1 MKVMTKCDVPRA
13 AEILGKSEAATY
25 QDVARR
31 KIPFRRRG
39 RHIYFFEEELFEMLD
54 QAPGLRLDE
63 LRSLSQ

>member
-1 MKVMTKCDVPRA
+1 MKTLTKCRVSRA
-13 AEILGKSEAATY
+13 AKILDKSEDAVY

-31 KIPFRRRG
+31 LIPFRRRG

-63 LRSLSQ
+63 LQSISG